1 VVVVAVLLAVL
12 WPAVRGRDSFPLSTY
27 PMYAE
32 TRGEVVSIS
41 TAVGVDAA
49 GARRRLSLQAIAA
62 TDDPLIAESTVDG
75 AIRGGR
81 ADALCA
87 TIASRV
93 GSGVT
98 RVEVV
103 DERHDVVARAAG
115 RPSLVSRSV
124 RASCEAR

>member
-1 VVVVAVLLAVL
+1 MVVLAVLLAVL
-12 WPAVRGRDSFPLSTY
+12 SPAVRGRDSFPLSTY

-41 TAVGVDAA
+41 TAVGVDAT
-49 GARRRLSLQAIAA
+49 GHRRPLSLRAIAA
-62 TDDPLIAESTVDG
+62 TDDPLIAESTVDD

-87 TIASRV
+87 LIAGRV
-93 GSGVT
+93 GPDVT

-103 DERHDVVARAAG
+103 DERHDVVARALG
-115 RPSLVSRSV
+115 RPSLVHRSV
-124 RASCEAR
+124 RASCAVR